1 MHINTFRRLNAIGML
16 LVSGVLLMAFY
27 DQLVGGELPCP
38 LCLLQRVAYVLV
50 LYGLM
55 LNVINGPK
63 PSHYSIITIS
73 AFFGAA
79 VSMRQILLHIVPGTP
94 PYGSPFLGYHY
105 YTWAF
110 IVFALVILGTAVI
123 AAYSTQYRSDHFVG
137 FKGHGGVCKLALV
150 VALGVAA
157 VNGVLAFAE
166 CGPLVCADNPV
177 SYWLFS

>member
-1 MHINTFRRLNAIGML
+1 MHINLFRRLNAIGML
-16 LVSGVLLMAFY
+16 LVSVVLLSAFY
-27 DQLVGGELPCP
+27 GQLVEGELPCP
-38 LCLLQRVAYVLV
+38 LCLLQRVAYVAV

-123 AAYSTQYRSDHFVG
+123 AAYSTQYRADHFIG
-137 FKGHGGVCKLALV
+137 FKDHRWACKLAIV
-150 VALGVAA
+150 MALGITAA
-157 VNGVLAFAE
+157 NGVLAFVE